1 MITKFAPKNII
12 QSIIMAPET
21 WIRGA
26 DIAVCGVSMATS
38 AHDVIIQRYWAG
50 GFWLL
55 MAVFSA
61 VLWKTNTSVKINRR
75 MQRAMLPLGLAL
87 AIKASVRR

>member
-1 MITKFAPKNII
+1 MITRFAPKNVI
-12 QSIIMAPET
+12 QSIVMAPDA

-26 DIAVCGVSMATS
+26 DIAVCGVSMAT
-38 AHDVIIQRYWAG
+38 AAYDMIIQHYWAG

-75 MQRAMLPLGLAL
+75 MQKAILPLGLAL